1 MVQKINK
8 STKQQFHSKI
18 NKQSKM
24 ISENDLTAVHELKKI
39 GAKREFERQCR
50 EAVKSQITD
59 VFLTSLLIDVVTDA
73 NLSRIVLDCNSD
85 QPEIHIFVLDPK
97 FAPTY
102 SKDREDALN
111 SLLTEKYRAF
121 QFVVNPTK
129 LGYSSMKRFY
139 VDPAKCPPQCFES
152 KNKTNYMVEIYFV

>member
-1 MVQKINK
+1 
-8 STKQQFHSKI
+8 
-18 NKQSKM
+18 M

-59 VFLTSLLIDVVTDA
+59 VFLSSLLTDVVTEA
-73 NLSRIVLDCNSD
+73 NLTSSRIVLDCNSD

-121 QFVVNPTK
+121 QFVENPTK
-129 LGYSSMKRFY
+129 FGDSSIKRFY
-139 VDPAKCPPQCFES
+139 VDLAKCPPQCYEN